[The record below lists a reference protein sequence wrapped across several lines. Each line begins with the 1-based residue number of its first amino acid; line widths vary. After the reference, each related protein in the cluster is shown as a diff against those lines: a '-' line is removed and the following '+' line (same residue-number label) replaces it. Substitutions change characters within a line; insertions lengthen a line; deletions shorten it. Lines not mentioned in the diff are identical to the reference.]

1 MSKYDVSISVIMGV
15 YNQNDEKVLRK
26 AVDSI
31 LNQTFKDFEFI
42 IYDDGSQP
50 DAALILEK
58 IEKLDPRIVLIGQE
72 KNHGLAFS
80 LNACINQARG
90 KYIARMDADDIS
102 HPDRLKVQYDFLET
116 HPQFSWCGC
125 NARLLD
131 ENGIWGMAERPEEP
145 TEKDYLKFSP
155 YIHPT
160 VMYRASIFEET
171 EGYKVSEETLLCEDY
186 EIFMRLRQ
194 LGKRGYNIQE
204 PLFTYREDGDS
215 YKRRNFHRSVNEAK
229 VRYDNFKKLH
239 ILFPT
244 GWIYV
249 FRPIV
254 ACLIPRE
261 MLYIVKRKITLKK
274 PWKKELES
282 ELIITGK

>member
-15 YNQNDEKVLRK
+15 YNQLNEEVLTA
-26 AVDSI
+26 AVDSL
-31 LNQTFKDFEFI
+31 LNQSFSDLEFI

-50 DAALILEK
+50 EAAAILKK
-58 IEKLDPRIVLIGQE
+58 IQKKDSRIVLIGQE
-72 KNHGLAFS
+72 QNHGLAFS
-80 LNACINQARG
+80 LNACIDRARG

-102 HPDRLKVQYDFLET
+102 DSRRLRKQYDFLER
-116 HPQFSWCGC
+116 HQEYSWCGC
-125 NARLLD
+125 NALLMD
-131 ENGIWGMAERPEEP
+131 DNGIWGEREMPETP

-160 VMYRASIFEET
+160 VMYRASLFEET

-194 LGKRGYNIQE
+194 LGKKGYNIQE
-204 PLFTYREDGDS
+204 NLFAYREDSDS
-215 YKRRNFHRSVNEAK
+215 YKRRSMRRSINEAK
-229 VRYDNFKKLH
+229 VRYENFKKLN

-244 GWIYV
+244 GLAYV
-249 FRPIV
+249 LRPIV
-254 ACLIPRE
+254 ACLVPRE
-261 MLYIVKRKITLKK
+261 LIYILKRKKT
-274 PWKKELES
+274 WKKEYER